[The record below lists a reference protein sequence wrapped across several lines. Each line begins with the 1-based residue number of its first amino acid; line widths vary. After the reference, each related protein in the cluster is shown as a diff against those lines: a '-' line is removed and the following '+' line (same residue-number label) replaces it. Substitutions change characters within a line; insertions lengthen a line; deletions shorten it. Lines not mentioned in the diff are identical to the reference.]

1 MRSIKK
7 LVPQRLKLFVLAR
20 LASLRRLAVGRKTR
34 ALLVESNQGP
44 LLVGV
49 EDMQVGRKL
58 SSEGVYSSAELTRL
72 LALVT
77 AQSDV
82 LVLGGHVGALAIPLS
97 KACRSL
103 TVMEPNPDTY
113 RLLELNLLINSCHNV
128 RALNLAAGDKR
139 EKLSFLASKTNS
151 GGSKRL
157 PVHRDYR
164 YFYDQPDVISVA
176 ADRLDDVFPGSSFD
190 VIVMD
195 IEGSEYFAL
204 QGMPRL
210 LASARI
216 LAMEFV
222 PHHLTYVAGVS
233 VSEFVDRLEPFFD
246 QLFIPG
252 KDLTVHKEQF
262 QAVLQQMFDKEEIE
276 EGLIF
281 SKES

>member
-1 MRSIKK
+1 MLKFI
-7 LVPQRLKLFVLAR
+7 PQRLKLFVAAR
-20 LASLRRLAVGRKTR
+20 LAVLRRLAVGRKTR
-34 ALLVESNQGP
+34 ALLVESNEAL

-58 SSEGVYSSAELTRL
+58 SSKGAYASDELKRL
-72 LALVT
+72 LTLVS

-82 LVLGGHVGALAIPLS
+82 LVLGGHIGALAIPLS

-103 TVMEPNPDTY
+103 TVLEPNPDTY
-113 RLLELNLLINSCHNV
+113 RLLKLNLLINGCHNV
-128 RALNLAAGDKR
+128 QALNLAAGDKH
-139 EKLSFLASKTNS
+139 EKLSFLASRANS

-157 PVHRDYR
+157 PLHRDYR
-164 YFYDQPDVISVA
+164 YFYDQPDVISVT
-176 ADRLDDVFPGSSFD
+176 ADRPDAVFPESSFD

-216 LAMEFV
+216 LAIEFL
-222 PHHLTYVAGVS
+222 PHHLSNVAGAS
-233 VSEFVDRLEPFFD
+233 VSQFVDRLEPFFD

-262 QAVLQQMFDKEEIE
+262 RAVLQEMFDKNEIE

-281 SKES
+281 SKQS

>member
-1 MRSIKK
+1 MPSMLKFI
-7 LVPQRLKLFVLAR
+7 PQRLKLFVAAR
-20 LASLRRLAVGRKTR
+20 LAVLRRLAVGRKTR
-34 ALLVESNQGP
+34 ALLVESNEAL

-58 SSEGVYSSAELTRL
+58 SSKGAYASDELKRL
-72 LALVT
+72 LTLVS

-82 LVLGGHVGALAIPLS
+82 LVLGGHIGALAIPLS

-103 TVMEPNPDTY
+103 TVLEPNPDTY
-113 RLLELNLLINSCHNV
+113 RLLKLNLLINGCHNV
-128 RALNLAAGDKR
+128 QALNLAAGDKH
-139 EKLSFLASKTNS
+139 EKLSFLASRANS

-157 PVHRDYR
+157 PLHRDYR
-164 YFYDQPDVISVA
+164 YFYDQPDVISVT
-176 ADRLDDVFPGSSFD
+176 ADRPDAVFPESSFD

-216 LAMEFV
+216 LAIEFL
-222 PHHLTYVAGVS
+222 PHHLSNVAGAS
-233 VSEFVDRLEPFFD
+233 VSQFVDRLEPFFD

-262 QAVLQQMFDKEEIE
+262 RAVLQEMFDKNEIE

-281 SKES
+281 SKQS